1 MKTLIGYTLWLV
13 FLGVV
18 LLSPFTTALAVLPL
32 TVLAIGFLVKPPG
45 EVEVERTFKPAE
57 TTAGGEVIE
66 EIRVKVKEGLGIV
79 LLRPSLP
86 PGLDAKEKTFAL
98 FKGPGEGE
106 FKIRRR
112 LRVSSPGRH
121 EVPGVE
127 VLTANPSLTRFNW
140 LIASESA
147 ELIATSGKVP
157 RRPRL
162 RTRERLRPYSI
173 RGAPTIEFR
182 EVREYRPGDPLK
194 VINWKATAR
203 FGRTLVNEF
212 EREGGR
218 TVIIVLDVKA
228 LERNAEAFEVTSAL
242 VSYLASKDYTLGLY
256 LLGLGRLVPPMT
268 GERAVRA
275 ILDEALNSWN
285 APVKVVNESARV
297 SSALLRYSARPIVVT
312 SLSEGNFKAVGEIA
326 GMKGVVVNV
335 LPESPLERL
344 ESLGLAIMLSGI
356 ARTINWGRV
365 RPSKAIATVAG
376 EVS

>member
-1 MKTLIGYTLWLV
+1 MRTLVGYALWLV
-13 FLGVV
+13 FLGVA

-32 TVLAIGFLVKPPG
+32 TVLAMGILVKPPG
-45 EVEVERTFKPAE
+45 EFEVERTFTPQE
-57 TTAGGEVIE
+57 TSIGGEVIE
-66 EIRVKVKEGLGIV
+66 EIRMKSGEGLGVIV
-79 LLRPSLP
+79 LRPSLP
-86 PGLDAKEKTFAL
+86 LGLEAEKKFFVL
-98 FKGPGEGE
+98 FKGPGERE
-106 FKIRRR
+106 FTVRRR
-112 LRVSSPGRH
+112 LKVTAPGRH
-121 EVPGVE
+121 EIPGVE
-127 VLTANPSLTRFNW
+127 VLALNPSLTRSNW
-140 LIASESA
+140 LIAGEKA
-147 ELIATSGKVP
+147 ELIATPGRVP

-162 RTRERLRPYSI
+162 RARERLRPYSI

-218 TVIIVLDVKA
+218 TVIVVLDVKA
-228 LERNAEAFEVTSAL
+228 LERGPGAFEATSTL
-242 VSYLASKDYTLGLY
+242 VGYFISKEYSVGLY

-268 GERAVRA
+268 GERALKA
-275 ILDEALNSWN
+275 ILGEALNSWN
-285 APVKVVNESARV
+285 APMKVANESARV
-297 SSALLRYSARPIVVT
+297 RSVILRYSARPVVIT
-312 SLSEGNFKAVGEIA
+312 SLSEGNFRSVAEIA
-326 GMKGVVVNV
+326 GMRGVVVNV

-344 ESLGLAIMLSGI
+344 ESLGLANMLSGI